1 MNNKGRGTGLAL
13 LLILIVAILVAFLVV
28 RNIGGPGIGI
38 NSLPQE
44 GNYVQQVQD
53 AVDAINQQQQ
63 QAGQEP

>member
-13 LLILIVAILVAFLVV
+13 LLILIVAILIAFLVV
-28 RNIGGPGIGI
+28 RNIGGLGIGI